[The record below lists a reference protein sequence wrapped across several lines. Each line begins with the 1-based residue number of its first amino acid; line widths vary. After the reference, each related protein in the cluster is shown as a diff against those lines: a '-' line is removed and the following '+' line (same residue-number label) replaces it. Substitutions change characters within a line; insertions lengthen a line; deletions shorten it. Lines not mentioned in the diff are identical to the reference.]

1 MVLSSWPKPL
11 REFTRFIWCMQT
23 ECRSGRQSP
32 YQANRLGL
40 WVWHV
45 LLKCWIQ
52 TRRTR
57 ACRRI
62 RRRKTTTTRMECW
75 RPIWTRTSWFS
86 RTMLSMSATSF
97 YEFTIQQT
105 KCRPVLTE
113 RSGSVCQL
121 LCALGLHYPHRYHTI
136 VIDPTIR
143 QLGFDLPRH
152 TWSLMNLMRSNGSL
166 SITFV
171 WLWPATDHEPHCR
184 YVPANKIWRLTESTP
199 RSGWWRS
206 HMVGIY
212 SDCST
217 REIIITH
224 PSHTSRSQ
232 LELGLRWPR

>member
-23 ECRSGRQSP
+23 ECRGGRQSP

-105 KCRPVLTE
+105 NCRPVLTE

-121 LCALGLHYPHRYHTI
+121 LCVLGLHYPHRYHTI
-136 VIDPTIR
+136 VIDPYYPTA
-143 QLGFDLPRH
+143 GF
-152 TWSLMNLMRSNGSL
+152 WSPS
-166 SITFV
+166 
-171 WLWPATDHEPHCR
+171 
-184 YVPANKIWRLTESTP
+184 
-199 RSGWWRS
+199 S
-206 HMVGIY
+206 HMV
-212 SDCST
+212 SDEPDEVKWFSLNHLRVIVASDRPRT
-217 REIIITH
+217 TLSIR
-224 PSHTSRSQ
+224 SR
-232 LELGLRWPR
+232 

>member
-23 ECRSGRQSP
+23 ECRGGRQSP

-62 RRRKTTTTRMECW
+62 RRRKMTTTRMECW

-152 TWSLMNLMRSNGSL
+152 GLWWTWWGQMVLSQSPSCDCGQRQTTNHIVDTFPLTKSEGWLSLLHEADDDAV
-166 SITFV
+166 I
-171 WLWPATDHEPHCR
+171 WL
-184 YVPANKIWRLTESTP
+184 ESTA
-199 RSGWWRS
+199 
-206 HMVGIY
+206 
-212 SDCST
+212 T
-217 REIIITH
+217 AA
-224 PSHTSRSQ
+224 
-232 LELGLRWPR
+232 LAK